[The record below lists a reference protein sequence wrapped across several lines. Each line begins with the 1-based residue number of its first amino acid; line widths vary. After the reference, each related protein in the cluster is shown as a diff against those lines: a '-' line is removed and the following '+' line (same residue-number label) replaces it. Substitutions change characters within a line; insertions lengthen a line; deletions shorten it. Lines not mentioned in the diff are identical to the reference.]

1 MIICFMAI
9 VGVGFF
15 WRLHMNKE
23 NIKKEKQQLSEV
35 VKMEKIAAE
44 QVKNTYSGLKKI
56 DFDKDYSYDSM
67 TGFTLVNVT
76 VSTDSVSKSNF
87 SISMTLNDK
96 ENENYVGSIARPK
109 LQNGKTESLVKVI
122 YSDGSIGE
130 Q

>member
-1 MIICFMAI
+1 
-9 VGVGFF
+9 
-15 WRLHMNKE
+15 MNKE

-35 VKMEKIAAE
+35 VKMENIAAE

-56 DFDKDYSYDSM
+56 DFDNDYSYDSM